1 MNSLARIPT
10 LKQAIP
16 SSIRSARLVH
26 HGGTFGFDGEE
37 TMQRKEFYDTVR
49 TRLGALSQ
57 DAVDGFE
64 LVLDEAEKRKTAT
77 NDLAYILAT
86 AWWETARTMQPVREA
101 FFISSDFNK
110 AEAWRKK
117 TLNISRT
124 MEEDMCN

>member
-1 MNSLARIPT
+1 
-10 LKQAIP
+10 
-16 SSIRSARLVH
+16 
-26 HGGTFGFDGEE
+26 
-37 TMQRKEFYDTVR
+37 MQRKEFYDTVR

-101 FFISSDFNK
+101 FFIHRTLTRLK
-110 AEAWRKK
+110 LGGRKP
-117 TLNISRT
+117 
-124 MEEDMCN
+124 